1 MSQKI
6 RILVVSENR
15 LIRESLCRILSKRS
29 DLEVESSQ
37 GCSNAREQAISC
49 GAQIL
54 ILDSPECL
62 FSREGCEKPQSHS
75 DADNPVKILLV
86 CMEDDEQ
93 LFLRA
98 IRAGV
103 LGFIPKDASALD
115 VVAGVR
121 SLARGEGVCPARFC
135 KFLFDIVATPVF
147 ESRSRANVRLGLTR
161 REQQLVPM
169 IGRGLTNK
177 EIASQL
183 NLSEQTV
190 KNHVHRI
197 LHKTGVANRLSILG
211 ALEPQSLL
219 N

>member
-1 MSQKI
+1 MNQKI
-6 RILVVSENR
+6 SVLVVSENR
-15 LIRESLCRILSKRS
+15 LIRESLSRILSKRS
-29 DLEVESSQ
+29 DLEVESSH
-37 GCSNAREQAISC
+37 GCSNARDEAMAR
-49 GAQIL
+49 GAHIL

-62 FSREGCEKPQSHS
+62 FLLEGWERPQL
-75 DADNPVKILLV
+75 DTDNPVKILLV

-115 VVAGVR
+115 VVAAVR
-121 SLARGEGVCPARFC
+121 SLARGEGVCPPRFC
-135 KFLFDIVATPVF
+135 KFLFDLVATQIG
-147 ESRSRANVRLGLTR
+147 ESRSSEKLRSSLTR

-197 LHKTGVANRLSILG
+197 LHKVGVGNRLSILG
-211 ALEPQSLL
+211 AIEPRNLL

>member
-1 MSQKI
+1 MNEKI
-6 RILVVSENR
+6 SILIVSENR
-15 LIRESLCRILSKRS
+15 LIRESLSRILSKRS
-29 DLEVESSQ
+29 DLGVESSQ
-37 GCSNAREQAISC
+37 GCSNAREQAIRC

-62 FSREGCEKPQSHS
+62 FSQEGWERPQS

-115 VVAGVR
+115 VVAAVR

-135 KFLFDIVATPVF
+135 KFLFDIVAAQTV
-147 ESRSRANVRLGLTR
+147 ESRSCGKLRLSLTR

-197 LHKTGVANRLSILG
+197 LHKVGVGNRLSILG
-211 ALEPQSLL
+211 ALEPQNLL

>member
-1 MSQKI
+1 MSQKV
-6 RILVVSENR
+6 RVLVVSENR
-15 LIRESLCRILSKRS
+15 LIRESLSRILSKRS

-37 GCSNAREQAISC
+37 GCSNACEQAVAR
-49 GAQIL
+49 GAQVL

-62 FSREGCEKPQSHS
+62 FSQEGWERLQPDS
-75 DADNPVKILLV
+75 DNPVKILLV
-86 CMEDDEQ
+86 CMEEDEQ

-103 LGFIPKDASALD
+103 LGFIPKDASAVD
-115 VVAGVR
+115 VVAAVR
-121 SLARGEGVCPARFC
+121 ALARGEGVCPARFC
-135 KFLFDIVATPVF
+135 KFLFDIVATQTA
-147 ESRSRANVRLGLTR
+147 ESPSSGKLRPSLTR

-197 LHKTGVANRLSILG
+197 LHKVGVGNRLGILG
-211 ALEPQSLL
+211 ALEPQNLL